1 MKRGNI
7 VRWDVQEWQA
17 SGNWSLE
24 SSTDYN
30 SQLDAL
36 RDNDASLETLLL
48 ANCNIEYDDLQKL
61 VEVLQENETVTLLNL
76 SYNRLTYREAHLVA
90 GLVENRSITV
100 LKLYK
105 NDLGCEGC
113 EELLPILQGS
123 TKPGDNWYHQY
134 INSGGLPNDWCMITS
149 LNLGR
154 YVAR

>member
-76 SYNRLTYREAHLVA
+76 AYNRLTYREAHLVA

-100 LKLYK
+100 LKL
-105 NDLGCEGC
+105 
-113 EELLPILQGS
+113 
-123 TKPGDNWYHQY
+123 
-134 INSGGLPNDWCMITS
+134 
-149 LNLGR
+149 
-154 YVAR
+154 